1 MKPILTLS
9 PPLAAVVACLLG
21 SLVPAACAAET
32 KELTLLFA
40 GSSSS
45 YWNDLPR
52 AVAQQVSGRVITH
65 PGAAVLPAMVGRSG
79 SDIRVYAEPGFA
91 RYEYGVKPGQTFLD
105 KIRDERPALVVLQTV
120 ARFIMGEEDLT
131 KTSRT
136 HAEAVTAYCA
146 AIRAAGGEPVFYEMG
161 WKRGEVDDEGR
172 RRILALAQQN
182 RIRLFAPCATAWARV
197 YRERPDLALQ
207 HPKDNSHPG
216 DAGHFLNVAC
226 FYAALVQASPVG
238 RLPRTYP
245 VWPHDNKKPES
256 PEGQAAEAARLAA
269 FRPDAYQATLPRW
282 MHRHLSLRLTATLDE
297 ATARYLE
304 TVAWETWREIA
315 PQLGVVA
322 SSLQ

>member
-9 PPLAAVVACLLG
+9 QPLAAVGAGLLG
-21 SLVPAACAAET
+21 FLVSAGCAAGAE
-32 KELTLLFA
+32 KVTLLFA

-52 AVAQQVSGRVITH
+52 EVARAVSGRVVTH
-65 PGAAVLPAMVGRSG
+65 PGATVLPAMVGRSG
-79 SDIRVYAEPGFA
+79 SDIRVYAEPGFN
-91 RYEYGVKPGQTFLD
+91 RYEYGVKPGQSFLE

-120 ARFIMGEEDLT
+120 ARFVMGEEDLT

-172 RRILALAQQN
+172 RRILALAQEN

-207 HPKDNSHPG
+207 HPQDAAHPG
-216 DAGHFLNVAC
+216 DAGHFLNLAC
-226 FYAALVQASPVG
+226 FYAALVQESPVG

-245 VWPHDNKKPES
+245 VWPHDNKKPETA
-256 PEGQAAEAARLAA
+256 EAKAAEAARLAA
-269 FRPDAYQATLPRW
+269 FAPDAYQATLPKW
-282 MHRHLSLRLTATLDE
+282 MHRHMALRLTASLDE
-297 ATARYLE
+297 ATARHLE

-315 PQLGVVA
+315 ARLGA
-322 SSLQ
+322 P